1 MKIKKIRIHNLASI
15 EDAEVDFQGEVLR
28 DEPLFLITGATGAGK
43 TTILDAICLA
53 LYNDTPRFSEAA
65 EKNVRLTDYYN
76 AKKGK
81 DVSQKGYELAKNL
94 IPLNHKGQLLRRGT
108 AEGWAELY
116 FEADEVNYLAKWT
129 IRRKY
134 GRPDGKLDNPV
145 NSLT

>member
-76 AKKGK
+76 AK
-81 DVSQKGYELAKNL
+81 
-94 IPLNHKGQLLRRGT
+94 
-108 AEGWAELY
+108 
-116 FEADEVNYLAKWT
+116 
-129 IRRKY
+129 
-134 GRPDGKLDNPV
+134 
-145 NSLT
+145 